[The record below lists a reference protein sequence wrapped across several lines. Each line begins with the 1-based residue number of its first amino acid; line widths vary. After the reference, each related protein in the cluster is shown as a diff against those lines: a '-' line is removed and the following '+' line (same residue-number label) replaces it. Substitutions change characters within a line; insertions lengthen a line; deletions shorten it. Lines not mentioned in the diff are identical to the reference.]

1 MDVPNSPRLTIFDID
16 TRPLAGYTYFMI
28 KSFRHKGLKKLYD
41 TGSQKGIN
49 SAHFKRL
56 QLILARLDASLSSQD
71 MNLPGLNLHPL
82 KGQYEAFWS
91 VSVSGNWRLIF
102 RFEDN
107 NAFDVDYLDYH

>member
-1 MDVPNSPRLTIFDID
+1 
-16 TRPLAGYTYFMI
+16 MI

-49 SAHFKRL
+49 SDHFKRL
-56 QLILARLDASLSSQD
+56 QLILARLDASLSPQD

-91 VSVSGNWRLIF
+91 VSISGNWRVIF
-102 RFEDN
+102 RFEDD